1 MRIQVWRC
9 GQVDQ
14 GHGPGPDVTGLQ
26 TGDAVRHREL
36 DGHP

>member
-1 MRIQVWRC
+1 MRIQVWRW

-14 GHGPGPDVTGLQ
+14 GHVPGPDVRGLQ
-26 TGDAVRHREL
+26 RGDVVRCRER